1 MTENAWLT
9 GMVVYDKKETSFD
22 TIKTHKFM
30 IIGFVVLRFFV
41 GGIH

>member
-1 MTENAWLT
+1 MTRR
-9 GMVVYDKKETSFD
+9 VVYDIKETSFN

-41 GGIH
+41 GGIY